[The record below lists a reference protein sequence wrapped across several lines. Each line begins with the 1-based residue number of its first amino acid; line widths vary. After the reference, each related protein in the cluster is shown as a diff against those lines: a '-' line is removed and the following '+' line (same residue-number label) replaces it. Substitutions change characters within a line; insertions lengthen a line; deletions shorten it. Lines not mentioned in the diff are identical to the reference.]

1 MTSTMAKPLS
11 INDQSY
17 IRIQGGKQLYGTTYT
32 DKSKN
37 AILQLMAASILLQ
50 NDFLTLDKI
59 PEITDVFV
67 MKNILSELGL
77 KCTYMNETL
86 KLGGLIRNCTISQ
99 DLASE
104 IRASIVLLGAML
116 TTYGEVELPL
126 PGGDKIGNRP
136 VDIHIECLSEL
147 GVDFTISNG
156 VIHGKAKCLPLKGS
170 TIFMRFPSVLATG
183 NLIMAAALADG
194 VTKIQN
200 AACEPE
206 IVDLAVLLN
215 SMGAKI
221 KGAGTNEITVS
232 GVTQLHGIEYE
243 PIPDRIETG
252 TLLVAMVIT
261 GGHGCI
267 EQCIPEH
274 NSALLSLLKSCG
286 AQITASPDG
295 YIEIKES
302 RLIKPLNAIAM
313 TYPGIPTDLQPMIT
327 CLATQCPGTSTV
339 TDCIYPERFA
349 HVTELQKLG
358 AEIMQNGNKA
368 IIYGGRS
375 LNGAYIEGN
384 DIRCVTSLIC
394 AGLVANGETNVK
406 GLKHLQ
412 RGHAN
417 LLQKLICLNADI
429 DFF

>member
-11 INDQSY
+11 INEQSY
-17 IRIQGGKQLYGTTYT
+17 IRIQGGQPLCGTTYI

-37 AILQLMAASILLQ
+37 AILQLMAASILLKG
-50 NDFLTLDKI
+50 DILTLNKI

-67 MKNILSELGL
+67 MKDILSELGL
-77 KCTYMNETL
+77 KCTYINETL
-86 KLGGLIRNCTISQ
+86 KMGGTIHNDVISQ

-104 IRASIVLLGAML
+104 IRASIVLLGSLL
-116 TTYGEVELPL
+116 TTCGEAKLPL

-136 VDIHIECLSEL
+136 VDIHLECLSEL
-147 GVDFTISNG
+147 GIDFSITNG
-156 VIHGKAKCLPLKGS
+156 VIHAKAKTLPLQGT

-183 NLIMAAALADG
+183 NLMMAATLANG
-194 VTKIQN
+194 VTRILN

-221 KGAGTNEITVS
+221 KGAGTNEIIIS
-232 GVTQLHGIEYE
+232 GVESLHGIEYE
-243 PIPDRIETG
+243 PIPDRIEAG
-252 TLLVAMVIT
+252 TLLVSMAIS

-274 NSALLSLLKSCG
+274 NFALLSLLKNCG
-286 AQITASPDG
+286 IHFQASPDG
-295 YIEIKES
+295 YIEIFES
-302 RLIKPLNAIAM
+302 KLTKPLNAIAM
-313 TYPGIPTDLQPMIT
+313 TYPGLPTDLQPIT
-327 CLATQCPGTSTV
+327 TCIATQCPGISTV
-339 TDCIYPERFA
+339 TDTIYPERFS

-358 AEIMQNGNKA
+358 ANIMQSGNKS
-368 IIYGGRS
+368 IIYGGS
-375 LNGAYIEGN
+375 PLNGGYIEGN

-394 AGLVANGETNVK
+394 AGLIAQGETKVK

-417 LLQKLICLNADI
+417 LIEKLQSLNAFI
-429 DFF
+429 ELI